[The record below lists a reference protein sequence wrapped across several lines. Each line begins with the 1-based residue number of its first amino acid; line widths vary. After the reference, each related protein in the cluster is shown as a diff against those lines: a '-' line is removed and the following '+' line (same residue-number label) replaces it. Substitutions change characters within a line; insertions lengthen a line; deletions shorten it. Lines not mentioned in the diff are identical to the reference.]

1 MRRFVPIVAA
11 GAAALM
17 PGWALA
23 QQAEPYRYGYGPHMD
38 WVAGWNGMMLG
49 PLFMV
54 LILAAVIALV
64 IVLVRWFG
72 GSWHATG
79 PTPYTPAGRAP
90 LDILRERY
98 ARGEIDKGE
107 FEERRH
113 VLGD

>member
-1 MRRFVPIVAA
+1 MRRFAPIAAA

-23 QQAEPYRYGYGPHMD
+23 QQVEPYRYGYGPHMD

-54 LILAAVIALV
+54 LILAAIIALV
-64 IVLVRWFG
+64 VLLVRWLAG
-72 GSWHATG
+72 PWHGARSMHQM
-79 PTPYTPAGRAP
+79 PAGRAP
-90 LDILRERY
+90 LDILRERF